1 MKRCLLITASLRI
14 GGAEKVARDIGM
26 NARKMGYEVDYLVF
40 GDEVCGYEKELENGG
55 CRMIHIPAPSESYS
69 HYMKT
74 LKHLMRENQ
83 YTVVH
88 AHTMFNIGWAMLAA
102 RQCGVPIRIAHA
114 HSALNNGYGLKKTI
128 YEKLMRSLILRNA
141 TDLVACGDD
150 AGVRLFGKTAYEK
163 RGKCILNGIDVDRF
177 AFSKEARDRIRSE
190 LRIQDAFVIGH
201 VGHLASVKNQSF
213 LIRLLPQIIEKKP
226 NAKLLL
232 LGEGEDRDKLEK
244 LIRDLKLD
252 NRVIMTGNVRNVPDY
267 LSAMDVFAFPSLFEG
282 MPLSIVE
289 VQANGLSCVLST
301 GVPRDVYF
309 TDLLIPLPLECPD
322 DWAEVVCR
330 AGRREPGRYASTLK
344 DCGLDTEAIMRK
356 YTEIYER
363 AKNFDSNCHTV

>member
-1 MKRCLLITASLRI
+1 MKHCLLITASLRI
-14 GGAEKVARDIGM
+14 GGAEKVARDIGI
-26 NARKMGYEVDYLVF
+26 NARRLGYEVDYLVF
-40 GDEVCGYEKELENGG
+40 GDKVCGYERELENVG
-55 CRMIHIPAPSESYS
+55 CRMIHIPAPAENYS
-69 HYMKT
+69 RYLNT
-74 LKHLMRENQ
+74 LKRLMRENH
-83 YTVVH
+83 YAVVH

-114 HSALNNGYGLKKTI
+114 HSALNNGQSIKKTI
-128 YEKLMRSLILRNA
+128 YEQLMRTLILKNA
-141 TDLVACGDD
+141 TDLVACGDA

-177 AFSKEARDRIRSE
+177 AFSEEARNRIRSE
-190 LRIQDAFVIGH
+190 LKLQNAFVIGH
-201 VGHLASVKNQSF
+201 VGHLASVKNQAF

-244 LIRDLKLD
+244 LIRDMKLD

-301 GVPRDVYF
+301 GVPRDVF
-309 TDLLIPLPLECPD
+309 LTDLIHPLSLEKPD
-322 DWAEVVCR
+322 EWVDTLCSAKRGEVLHY
-330 AGRREPGRYASTLK
+330 AYEMRRL
-344 DCGLDTEAIMRK
+344 GLDTEAIMRK

-363 AKNFDSNCHTV
+363 VEET